1 MKEAGDIVVTALP
14 YQVSGAKV
22 LEQIAAQMQAKKL
35 PMVEDLRDESDHEN
49 PTRLVIVPRSN
60 RVNVEELMAH
70 LFATTDLERSYR
82 VNMNAVG
89 LDGRPRQFNL
99 RDLLVEWLSFRAE
112 TLRRR
117 VQFRLDKVVARLHLL
132 DGYLIAYLNIDE
144 VIRIIRREDEPKP
157 VLMKRFRLTDAQ
169 AEAILELRL
178 RHLAR
183 LEEIKIRGEQDEL
196 SKERSLLDKLL
207 KSKARM
213 KRLMKD
219 ELLRDSEDF
228 GDPRRS
234 PIVER
239 AAAKA
244 IDQKAMMPSEPI
256 TVVISEKGWIRSG
269 KGHEVDGAA
278 LGYRAGD
285 GFLQAARGRSNQM
298 LVVIDST
305 GRTYGLTAHNLPSAR
320 GFGEPVSSML
330 SPPPGAGFAGVML
343 GDPEDLYLLASDAG
357 YGFVARLGELY
368 TRNKTG
374 KVTLKVPAN
383 ARVLPPQR
391 VRDYE
396 EDWLGIATTEG
407 RFLVYMVGEL
417 SLLSRGKG
425 VKLINI
431 RAARAAK
438 REEFVAGLCTFQ
450 EGEHIR
456 VFAGKRHLTLKPD
469 DIDHFVGERALRGL
483 KLPQGFRQVA
493 RLETVSR

>member
-1 MKEAGDIVVTALP
+1 
-14 YQVSGAKV
+14 
-22 LEQIAAQMQAKKL
+22 
-35 PMVEDLRDESDHEN
+35 
-49 PTRLVIVPRSN
+49 
-60 RVNVEELMAH
+60 
-70 LFATTDLERSYR
+70 
-82 VNMNAVG
+82 
-89 LDGRPRQFNL
+89 
-99 RDLLVEWLSFRAE
+99 
-112 TLRRR
+112 
-117 VQFRLDKVVARLHLL
+117 
-132 DGYLIAYLNIDE
+132 
-144 VIRIIRREDEPKP
+144 
-157 VLMKRFRLTDAQ
+157 
-169 AEAILELRL
+169 
-178 RHLAR
+178 
-183 LEEIKIRGEQDEL
+183 
-196 SKERSLLDKLL
+196 
-207 KSKARM
+207 
-213 KRLMKD
+213 MKD
-219 ELLRDSEDF
+219 ELLRDAEEF

-256 TVVISEKGWIRSG
+256 TVVMSEKGWIRSG
-269 KGHEVDGAA
+269 KGHEVAGAA

-285 GFLQAARGRSNQM
+285 GFLQSARGRTNQM
-298 LVVIDST
+298 LVVVDST

-343 GDPEDLYLLASDAG
+343 GDPEDTYLLASDAG

-374 KVTLKVPAN
+374 KATLKVPAN

-417 SLLSRGKG
+417 PLLARGKG

-456 VFAGKRHLTLKPD
+456 VFAGKRYLTLKPD
-469 DIDHFVGERALRGL
+469 DIDRFVGERALRGL

-493 RLETVSR
+493 RLETVGS